1 MEYSHVTMTRDQA
14 DDFVCRLVK
23 GHPYMK
29 DAMYLNFQI
38 MWEENGAC
46 GFYHIINIRNEAS
59 GKANKKYTASP
70 IQWESE
76 G

>member
-1 MEYSHVTMTRDQA
+1 
-14 DDFVCRLVK
+14 
-23 GHPYMK
+23 MK

-59 GKANKKYTASP
+59 GKENKKYTASP